1 MRNTYLL
8 QVFAYAALL
17 TTVAPTIAQTVSPN
31 EIRFREARHKEDVEG
46 DLNGAIKIYESI
58 TASKGDRKLAAKA
71 LVQLG
76 RCYEKQGNV
85 AARHAY
91 ERVLRDFSD
100 QGAAVG
106 EARLRLAKINP
117 AAARTEIVAR
127 QLTPSLGIWPL
138 RTVTRDGRYAAYID
152 MRRGILTVADLAT
165 GVTREVG
172 GGRRLIASGEHSTSA
187 AISPDGSLVAYSQI
201 KADGTSDLRIIGVSG
216 TEPRILQSG
225 LKAFFIAEWSRDGGA
240 VLIRQPEGALLVKV
254 ATGEGSPIP
263 SQPFSGVALPMSQFR
278 GAQIRLSPDG
288 KLVADTVRERP
299 TDRGTA
305 VFVTPVGSNT
315 PQRIT
320 SPEADAYVFGWSPD
334 GQRLLY
340 VSDESGNYDLW
351 AVPIKSG
358 KPTGVAVLLKKDLGQ
373 VYASG
378 ISDDGSLYYSSTT
391 QVGNAYV
398 GELDVAAST
407 VSNVEQVPAPRGHW
421 TGQATWSPDGSRL
434 LLERRGES
442 RSIMTIRDL
451 TTGQEQ
457 EIKPPM
463 GTYESQTDTNGRS
476 LTDYRAV
483 WAPDGKSVLFVIYHM
498 LNQKPLKMV
507 VADLETG
514 TAKSELEVAQSRSHT
529 YLLPVMAPD
538 GRHVYITKGAGY
550 LNASR
555 VVRLNLQTGD
565 EQEICAAR
573 PSTWALSPDGTQVA
587 CGGSG
592 DSIRIIPVQGGP
604 ARDLVNGEGFGRGMT
619 WTADGK
625 HLIYT
630 TARRSSSGPGSTADY
645 WIVSAAGGS
654 PRKLGIALDQIG
666 FISVHPNNRRIA
678 ISSGGPATTDL
689 WVLENVLRV
698 TK

>member
-1 MRNTYLL
+1 
-8 QVFAYAALL
+8 
-17 TTVAPTIAQTVSPN
+17 
-31 EIRFREARHKEDVEG
+31 
-46 DLNGAIKIYESI
+46 
-58 TASKGDRKLAAKA
+58 
-71 LVQLG
+71 
-76 RCYEKQGNV
+76 
-85 AARHAY
+85 
-91 ERVLRDFSD
+91 
-100 QGAAVG
+100 
-106 EARLRLAKINP
+106 
-117 AAARTEIVAR
+117 
-127 QLTPSLGIWPL
+127 
-138 RTVTRDGRYAAYID
+138 

-263 SQPFSGVALPMSQFR
+263 SQPFSGVAIPMSQFR

-463 GTYESQTDTNGRS
+463 GT
-476 LTDYRAV
+476 
-483 WAPDGKSVLFVIYHM
+483 
-498 LNQKPLKMV
+498 
-507 VADLETG
+507 
-514 TAKSELEVAQSRSHT
+514 
-529 YLLPVMAPD
+529 
-538 GRHVYITKGAGY
+538 
-550 LNASR
+550 
-555 VVRLNLQTGD
+555 
-565 EQEICAAR
+565 
-573 PSTWALSPDGTQVA
+573 
-587 CGGSG
+587 
-592 DSIRIIPVQGGP
+592 
-604 ARDLVNGEGFGRGMT
+604 
-619 WTADGK
+619 
-625 HLIYT
+625 
-630 TARRSSSGPGSTADY
+630 
-645 WIVSAAGGS
+645 
-654 PRKLGIALDQIG
+654 
-666 FISVHPNNRRIA
+666 
-678 ISSGGPATTDL
+678 
-689 WVLENVLRV
+689 
-698 TK
+698 